1 MRAAPGLALAALV
14 AVLVLLPGALAGPAP
29 RSAAAGDQLGYT
41 ETIVL
46 DGGVGNYT
54 GYTEHSFINGSL
66 HVTAILPNGTA
77 NTTYASVTHWV
88 NNAGQ
93 TETVPV
99 QGTFTFSPTTYH
111 YVQGTDN
118 QTGYVDPYVWFYIDA
133 ALRPG
138 ASFYLLNSALTVVG
152 TNVSYP
158 LASSPTGYVRT
169 IFAEGNGS
177 YQRNDVYGVFT
188 ATYTWKAYFDPGSG
202 YIVGYLYTET
212 DRDAAGDGFTWT
224 DTLSVTSTSYALTPA
239 AAPPAPPP
247 TTTGPDYALIATV
260 VVGALVLIVIV
271 ALALWAVR
279 RRHRPELPRHAAPG
293 TIAYD
298 RASFPSP
305 PGLGLGQVAQPP
317 VQQIVLQETVKTN
330 CRYCGTLIDT
340 TATVCP
346 KCGAPRT

>member
-1 MRAAPGLALAALV
+1 MRAVRLLAVAAIFFLALLPAAV
-14 AVLVLLPGALAGPAP
+14 ARPLPRAVN
-29 RSAAAGDQLGYT
+29 AGDQLAYT

-66 HVTAILPNGTA
+66 HDTSLLANGSA
-77 NTTYASVTHWV
+77 NTTYQSVTHWV
-88 NNAGQ
+88 SNAGQ
-93 TETVPV
+93 SEIVPV
-99 QGTFTFSPTTYH
+99 KGTFTFSPTTYH

-118 QTGYVDPYVWFYIDA
+118 QTGYVDPYVWFYMDS

-138 ASFYLLNSALTVVG
+138 ASFYVLNSELVVVG

-169 IFAEGNGS
+169 LFAEGNGT

-212 DRDAAGDGFTWT
+212 DRDGTGDGFTWT
-224 DTLSVTSTSYALTPA
+224 DTLAATSTSYPLTPA
-239 AAPPAPPP
+239 AAPPPPP
-247 TTTGPDYALIATV
+247 PAGLDVAEVATI
-260 VVGALVLIVIV
+260 VVGALVLVLVVVV
-271 ALALWAVR
+271 AIWAVGR
-279 RRHRPELPRHAAPG
+279 RRRGATLPRHGAPG

-298 RASFPSP
+298 RANFPSP
-305 PGLGLGQVAQPP
+305 PPLGLGQVAQPP